1 MIIAILI
8 WVLFSPLLPM
18 IWLFKMYFTPGSN
31 RIAISLLMLGVCALS
46 VLLGSYYADHT
57 HGLDGLRALGAIWG
71 GAAGFVLSII
81 ILIVSIV
88 RRLIG

>member
-57 HGLDGLRALGAIWG
+57 H
-71 GAAGFVLSII
+71 
-81 ILIVSIV
+81 
-88 RRLIG
+88 